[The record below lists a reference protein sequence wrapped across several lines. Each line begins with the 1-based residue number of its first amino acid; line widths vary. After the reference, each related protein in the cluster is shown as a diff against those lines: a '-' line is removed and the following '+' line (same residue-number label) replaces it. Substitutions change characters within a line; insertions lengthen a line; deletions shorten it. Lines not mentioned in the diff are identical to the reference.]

1 MPQADDDIG
10 VSVAAKARIVPGSLT
25 AHSLAVPGVRLH
37 YEVRGA
43 SAGGPLLLLL
53 GAPMP
58 AADFAPLAEALAR
71 DHTVVTTDPR
81 GIANSPLDDPQQHS
95 TPELRADD
103 VAAILDALDAASADV
118 FGSSGGAVTGLALVS
133 RHPTRVRTLIAHE
146 PPVLE
151 LLPDAAA
158 QRATTEDIIDT
169 FHRDGVAAAMAK
181 FMANAGFD
189 VHPEGAPVVSEASS
203 QQIAHGT
210 RFLAHELRGTARYL
224 PDIAALTRGPARV
237 VVGIGAASG
246 GLLTYRTS
254 VALAEQLGIPPVEF
268 PGDHGGFIGQ
278 PVEFAKTLR
287 RVLADTSH

>member
-1 MPQADDDIG
+1 M
-10 VSVAAKARIVPGSLT
+10 
-25 AHSLAVPGVRLH
+25 
-37 YEVRGA
+37 RGD
-43 SAGGPLLLLL
+43 GPLLLLL

-58 AADFAPLAEALAR
+58 AADFAPLAEALAS

-81 GIANSPLDDPQQHS
+81 GIANSFLDDPQQDS

-103 VAAILDALDAASADV
+103 VAAILDDLDAESADV

-151 LLPDAAA
+151 LLSDAAA
-158 QRATTEDIIDT
+158 QRAKTEEIIDT
-169 FHRDGVAAAMAK
+169 FHREGVPAAMAK

-189 VHPEGAPVVSEASS
+189 VDPEGAPVVSEPSS
-203 QQIAHGT
+203 QQIAHAT
-210 RFLAHELRGTARYL
+210 RFLAHELRGTARYV
-224 PDIAALTRGPARV
+224 PDIAALTRGSARV

-246 GLLTYRTS
+246 SLLTYRTS
-254 VALAEQLGIPPVEF
+254 VALAEQLGTPPVDF

-278 PVEFAKTLR
+278 PAEFAQTLR
-287 RVLADTSH
+287 TVLAANQGS

>member
-1 MPQADDDIG
+1 M
-10 VSVAAKARIVPGSLT
+10 T
-25 AHSLAVPGVRLH
+25 ASPTTHSLALPGVRLH
-37 YEVRGA
+37 YEVRGD
-43 SAGGPLLLLL
+43 GPLLLLL

-58 AADFAPLAEALAR
+58 AADFAPLADALAS

-81 GIANSPLDDPQQHS
+81 GIANSSLDDPEQDS

-103 VAAILDALDAASADV
+103 VAAILDDLNAESADV
-118 FGSSGGAVTGLALVS
+118 FGSSGGAVTGMALVS

-158 QRATTEDIIDT
+158 QRAKTEEIIDT
-169 FHRDGVAAAMAK
+169 FHRDGVLAAMAK

-189 VHPEGAPVVSEASS
+189 VKHEGAPVVSQPSPD
-203 QQIAHGT
+203 QIAHGT
-210 RFLAHELRGTARYL
+210 RFLAHELRGTARYV

-254 VALAEQLGIPPVEF
+254 VALADQLETPPVEF

-278 PVEFAKTLR
+278 PVEFAHTLR
-287 RVLADTSH
+287 AVLAG

>member
-1 MPQADDDIG
+1 MA
-10 VSVAAKARIVPGSLT
+10 VCLLVTRSLST
-25 AHSLAVPGVRLH
+25 HSLAVPGGRLH

-43 SAGGPLLLLL
+43 SSSGPLLLLL

-58 AADFAPLAEALAR
+58 AAEFAPLAETLAS

-81 GIANSPLDDPQQHS
+81 GIANSSLDDPQQDS

-103 VAAILDALDAASADV
+103 VAAILDDLDADAADV

-151 LLPDAAA
+151 LLPDTAA
-158 QRATTEDIIDT
+158 QRAKTEEIIET
-169 FHRDGVAAAMAK
+169 LHRDGVAAAMAK

-189 VHPEGAPVVSEASS
+189 VNPEGAPVVSEPSP

-210 RFLAHELRGTARYL
+210 RFLAHELRGTASYL
-224 PDIAALTRGPARV
+224 PDIAALARGPARV

-246 GLLTYRTS
+246 NLLTYRTS
-254 VALAEQLGIPPVEF
+254 MALAEQLGTPPIEF
-268 PGDHGGFIGQ
+268 PGDHGGFIGE
-278 PVEFAKTLR
+278 PEEFAKKLR
-287 RVLADTSH
+287 TVLVD

>member
-1 MPQADDDIG
+1 
-10 VSVAAKARIVPGSLT
+10 VT
-25 AHSLAVPGVRLH
+25 THSLALPGVRLH

-43 SAGGPLLLLL
+43 SASGPLLLLL

-58 AADFAPLAEALAR
+58 AADFAPLAEALAS

-81 GIANSPLDDPQQHS
+81 GIANSCLDDPQQDS

-103 VAAILDALDAASADV
+103 VAAILDHLDAESADV

-133 RHPTRVRTLIAHE
+133 RHPTRVRTLVAHE

-158 QRATTEDIIDT
+158 QRAKTEEVIAT
-169 FHRDGVAAAMAK
+169 FHSDGVPAAMAK

-189 VHPEGAPVVSEASS
+189 VKPEGAPVVSEPSPD
-203 QQIAHGT
+203 QIAHGT
-210 RFLAHELRGTARYL
+210 RFLAHELRGTARYV
-224 PDIAALTRGPARV
+224 PDIAALTRGPAKV

-254 VALAEQLGIPPVEF
+254 VALADQLGTSPVEF

-278 PVEFAKTLR
+278 PAEFAQTLR
-287 RVLADTSH
+287 AVLAG

>member
-1 MPQADDDIG
+1 MTTD
-10 VSVAAKARIVPGSLT
+10 
-25 AHSLAVPGVRLH
+25 SLALPGVRLH

-43 SAGGPLLLLL
+43 SASGPLLLLL

-58 AADFAPLAEALAR
+58 AADFAPLAEALAS

-81 GIANSPLDDPQQHS
+81 GIANSCLDDPQQDS
-95 TPELRADD
+95 APELRADD
-103 VAAILDALDAASADV
+103 VAAILDHLDAESGDV

-133 RHPTRVRTLIAHE
+133 RHPTRVRTLVAHE

-158 QRATTEDIIDT
+158 QRAKTEEVIAT
-169 FHRDGVAAAMAK
+169 FHSDGVPAAMAK

-189 VHPEGAPVVSEASS
+189 VKPEGAPVVSEPSPD
-203 QQIAHGT
+203 QIAHGT
-210 RFLAHELRGTARYL
+210 RFLAHELRGTARYV
-224 PDIAALTRGPARV
+224 PDIAALTRGPAKV

-254 VALAEQLGIPPVEF
+254 VALADQLGTSPVEF

-278 PVEFAKTLR
+278 PAEFAQTLR
-287 RVLADTSH
+287 AVLAD